1 MKKVVF
7 TFVITVVA
15 LILTIS
21 SFADAGEEIVGYTE
35 DGFAITKKDVEVKT
49 LRINDIDTFKYIDD
63 KDVLRI
69 TTKRDKR
76 TIEVHFFGTCFEFK
90 NGVLLGIGFA
100 NQMSTSFIT
109 RGDKMYPVPGK
120 NSIGCI
126 IDRMYEVI
134 PVDKNG

>member
-21 SFADAGEEIVGYTE
+21 SFADAGDEVVGYTE

-49 LRINDIDTFKYIDD
+49 LRINDIDTFKYIND

-76 TIEVHFFGTCFEFK
+76 TIEVHFF
-90 NGVLLGIGFA
+90 
-100 NQMSTSFIT
+100 
-109 RGDKMYPVPGK
+109 
-120 NSIGCI
+120 
-126 IDRMYEVI
+126 
-134 PVDKNG
+134 